1 MMPLI
6 AARKSRGLSQRKL
19 GTATNID
26 QAVIFRAEKDCKP
39 VSPPNAQKLARFFG
53 HPWTEMHFLYPD
65 RYLELGEIDP
75 ANETA

>member
-39 VSPPNAQKLARFFG
+39 VSPQNAQKLARFFG
-53 HPWTEMHFLYPD
+53 FPWTEMHFLYPD
-65 RYLELGEIDP
+65 RYLELGDIDP
-75 ANETA
+75 STEAA

>member
-19 GTATNID
+19 GTATKID

-39 VSPPNAQKLARFFG
+39 VSPQNAQKLARFFG

-65 RYLELGEIDP
+65 RYLELGDIDP
-75 ANETA
+75 SSEAA